1 MSQAASVTPATGVLA
16 QYHAELAQGR
26 FLIQRCNDCGQHVF
40 FPRDIC
46 PHCGAHD
53 PAWVAPSGLGTVYS
67 VTTIRRK
74 PEAGGDYN
82 VCLIDLDEG
91 VRMMSRVEVQPVD
104 AVEVGQRV
112 KARVVQKDGQG
123 LVVFDPVTE
132 SAPATI
138 TPVPRGPAASAAVHT
153 SSGLQA
159 LRGKAAIAGVA
170 TFGCGEATGFSE
182 MEVLA
187 QAARAAV
194 ADAGLK
200 MSDIDGLCTASVLST
215 MWPMPVTE
223 YLGINPRYTN
233 GTMVGGSSFV
243 AHLLPAMMA
252 LEAGQCN
259 AVLVCYGSTQRTSTF
274 GRAEIAKARRAMDP
288 QPFENPYEP
297 MQPLSAYA
305 LAAKRHMHQYG
316 TTRRQLAEVAVA
328 ARQWAQKN
336 PEAFMRDPLSI
347 DDVLKARMVS
357 DPLSVRDSC
366 LVTDGGG
373 AFVLVRSDR
382 AKTLPKKPVYVL
394 GNATANWNRQISS
407 MHDLTVT
414 AATQSGREAYAMAG
428 LGPKDMD
435 VLALY
440 DAFTINTILFLEDLG
455 FCAKGEGG
463 AFVEGGRIAP
473 GGALPVNTNG
483 GGLSCVHPGMYGIFT
498 LIESVRQLRG
508 EAGERQVAGATV
520 ALAHGNG
527 GTLSSQSTA
536 ILGTADAL

>member
-1 MSQAASVTPATGVLA
+1 MSDANPMGVQARH
-16 QYHAELAQGR
+16 QAELAAGR
-26 FLIQRCNDCGQHVF
+26 FLIQKCDDCGQHIY
-40 FPRDIC
+40 FPREVC
-46 PHCGAHD
+46 PHCGSGA
-53 PAWVAPSGLGTVYS
+53 VQFVTPSGLGTVYS
-67 VTTIRRK
+67 VTTVRRK
-74 PEAGGDYN
+74 PDAGGDYN

-91 VRMMSRVEVQPVD
+91 VRLMSRVEISPAD
-104 AVEVGQRV
+104 AVQVGQRV
-112 KARVVQKDGQG
+112 QARVVLEKDQG
-123 LVVFDPVTE
+123 VVVFDPV
-132 SAPATI
+132 SVPATAVK
-138 TPVPRGPAASAAVHT
+138 PVPRGPAASTAVHT
-153 SSGLQA
+153 STGLQA
-159 LRGKAAIAGVA
+159 LRGSAVIAGVA
-170 TFGCGEATGFSE
+170 TFGCGEATGFTE

-187 QAARAAV
+187 RAARAAV

-252 LEAGQCN
+252 LQSGQCN

-274 GRAEIAKARRAMDP
+274 GRAEIAQARRVMDP
-288 QPFENPYEP
+288 QPYETPYAP

-305 LAAKRHMHQYG
+305 LATRRHMHEFG

-328 ARQWAQKN
+328 ARAWAQRN

-357 DPLSVRDSC
+357 DPLSVRDCC

-373 AFVLVRSDR
+373 AFVLVRADR
-382 AKTLPKKPVYVL
+382 ARDLPQKPVYVL

-414 AATQSGREAYAMAG
+414 AASQSGREAFAMAG
-428 LGPKDMD
+428 LKPSDMG
-435 VLALY
+435 VVQLY
-440 DAFTINTILFLEDLG
+440 DAFTINTLLFLEDLG
-455 FCAKGEGG
+455 FCKKGEGG
-463 AFVEGGRIAP
+463 AFVEGGAIAP
-473 GGALPVNTNG
+473 GGRLAVNTNG
-483 GGLSCVHPGMYGIFT
+483 GGLSCTHPGMYGIFT
-498 LIESVRQLRG
+498 LIEAVRQLRG
-508 EAGERQVAGATV
+508 EGGDRQVQGVKT

-536 ILGTADAL
+536 ILGLEEVL